1 MQRKGSPPTLSVGI
15 LIGAAM
21 VENSMEV
28 LQKTKNRT
36 TYDPTIPLLA
46 IYLETKLQ
54 EDIGTPIP
62 QQHYLQQPGHGNNLN
77 V

>member
-1 MQRKGSPPTLSVGI
+1 MQKKGSPPTLSVGI

-46 IYLETKLQ
+46 IYLEQNSSKIQAPLFHSSTIYNSQ
-54 EDIGTPIP
+54 DMETI
-62 QQHYLQQPGHGNNLN
+62 
-77 V
+77 